1 MPEPKMFNLNDNL
14 KREEKLKLLEVLLI
28 IGGIV
33 GGTKYTE
40 SMSYS
45 LGLFIIF
52 SLIYFLILTD
62 KRFHDMKWIEVY
74 AAVIVMGIASSF
86 SVIVTG
92 LFTVAKINSIGMF
105 LATLIGLSGL
115 ATLLAILLIIVL
127 YT

>member
-1 MPEPKMFNLNDNL
+1 MFDINDNF

-33 GGTKYTE
+33 GGTKYNE

-52 SLIYFLILTD
+52 SLVYFLILTD
-62 KRFHDMKWIEVY
+62 KRFHDMNWIKLY
-74 AAVIVMGIASSF
+74 AAVVVMGIASSF

-92 LFTVAKINSIGMF
+92 LFTVAKITSLGMF